1 VQACEQ
7 RGRQMTIAKSR
18 SAWCGHAL
26 HKGTLSGVLRAI
38 IAFGLLPMFVSVAA
52 PTAHTYEIVQQ
63 KGVDQRVDY
72 KSLEKYGA
80 WDDRNYE
87 LTKEDVELLE
97 EAFAKDNEPAGPLP
111 AWFRVKVR
119 REAGLAPDRRV
130 EYRNLLNIFLQQ
142 EGGWRIGN
150 KYYKE
155 TKLEDG
161 RYKVI
166 TGENR

>member
-1 VQACEQ
+1 
-7 RGRQMTIAKSR
+7 MDM
-18 SAWCGHAL
+18 L
-26 HKGTLSGVLRAI
+26 HKETLAGVLRAI
-38 IAFGLLPMFVSVAA
+38 IAFGLLLMFVSVAA
-52 PTAHTYEIVQQ
+52 LTAHAYEIVQQ

-97 EAFAKDNEPAGPLP
+97 EIFAKGNEPVGPLP

-119 REAGLAPDRRV
+119 REASIPPDRRV

-142 EGGWRIGN
+142 EGGWRIDN
-150 KYYKE
+150 KYYKG
-155 TKLEDG
+155 TKLEG
-161 RYKVI
+161 GQYKVI
-166 TGENR
+166 TGGNG